1 MGNIPPCKGNFLFPF
16 QMLAVTPEHCRQ
28 TSQLPRSSCVPPST
42 PSWTKMDVNY
52 NQESSARFAFTQPAP
67 PSIPQSPV
75 SSSSRHSHTMSSE
88 SATSL
93 FHHDVST
100 PLNFTAEASVGY
112 SHPTSAVHSP
122 MTMSTFPPTSTSP
135 FVDGTARH
143 RGSSFTSPPITSPSR
158 SGFETPITPSESLHG
173 RTNAAS
179 HNPEPTPGISFS
191 TSDLV
196 TMSVLEG

>member
-1 MGNIPPCKGNFLFPF
+1 
-16 QMLAVTPEHCRQ
+16 
-28 TSQLPRSSCVPPST
+28 
-42 PSWTKMDVNY
+42 MDINY

-67 PSIPQSPV
+67 SSIPQSPV

-88 SATSL
+88 SASSL
-93 FHHDVST
+93 FHHDGST
-100 PLNFTAEASVGY
+100 SLNFNAETSVGY

-135 FVDGTARH
+135 FVDGMIRH

-173 RTNAAS
+173 RTNATS
-179 HNPEPTPGISFS
+179 HNVSLEPTSGISFS